1 MSRRFW
7 PCQAGGHEA
16 MARSRMLE
24 GVVGH
29 HRAFGHLEDAAQ
41 AVARR
46 ACALRRVGREVFRIE
61 HRLARR
67 IVAGA
72 RIEHA
77 QQARQ
82 RGDAAHRGARA
93 RRAALL
99 LQGDRGRQPV
109 DGIDRGHAHLVD
121 EPARIRRDRFEIAPL
136 RLGVERAE
144 GQRRLA
150 RAGDAAEHHERV
162 ARDVDIDVAQVV
174 FACAADA
181 HEVIGAAGGFARHV
195 FLPFSTDIGSLQRT
209 TGPRCENRTTP
220 GVGLPRAASHTIH
233 AMTTMPD
240 TDSLALID
248 ACTQASLALLESNL
262 TPHGIL
268 AASRTEAAVAR
279 RYTRIFGRDAAI
291 CVMAMCGSGVPALEQ
306 GAVAS
311 LDALAAQQAANGQ
324 IPKYVDPEGQ
334 DADFWYLGCI
344 DATLW
349 WLIAV
354 DHVRRHG
361 KVGPSHWQDGVARA
375 IGWLLAQEHQ
385 HFRLLQQNE
394 ASDWA
399 DIMPRSGYVL
409 YSNALWYDVKRRFA
423 LDHAEETQHH
433 FNHMFNPF
441 QRDLPEYH
449 RARLLRH
456 YARRG
461 RRDPALYL
469 SFVNF
474 AFVGNE
480 GDVFGNVLAI
490 QAGLA
495 DTGDGRAHRG
505 HHRQRAPP
513 TRTRCGSCCI
523 RCRASTNS
531 GGPTWGAT
539 SRTTCTSTTTAASGR
554 SSAASG

>member
-1 MSRRFW
+1 
-7 PCQAGGHEA
+7 
-16 MARSRMLE
+16 
-24 GVVGH
+24 
-29 HRAFGHLEDAAQ
+29 
-41 AVARR
+41 
-46 ACALRRVGREVFRIE
+46 
-61 HRLARR
+61 
-67 IVAGA
+67 
-72 RIEHA
+72 
-77 QQARQ
+77 
-82 RGDAAHRGARA
+82 
-93 RRAALL
+93 
-99 LQGDRGRQPV
+99 
-109 DGIDRGHAHLVD
+109 
-121 EPARIRRDRFEIAPL
+121 
-136 RLGVERAE
+136 
-144 GQRRLA
+144 
-150 RAGDAAEHHERV
+150 
-162 ARDVDIDVAQVV
+162 
-174 FACAADA
+174 
-181 HEVIGAAGGFARHV
+181 
-195 FLPFSTDIGSLQRT
+195 
-209 TGPRCENRTTP
+209 
-220 GVGLPRAASHTIH
+220 
-233 AMTTMPD
+233 MTTMPD
-240 TDSLALID
+240 SDSLALID
-248 ACTQASLALLESNL
+248 ACSEASLALLESNL

-361 KVGPSHWQDGVARA
+361 KVGPSHWEDGVARA

-461 RRDPALYL
+461 RRDPGLYL

-474 AFVGNE
+474 AVVGDE
-480 GDVFGNVLAI
+480 GDVFGNVLAL

-495 DTGDGRAHRG
+495 DPAMASRIVDTIATARASDPYPVRVVLHPLSRQHELWRPYMGRHQQNDVHQYHNGGIWPFVGGFWVMALAGLGQDALAWAELARLAKVNALDDWRFTEWFHGRTLVPMGMAGQSWNAATFLLARRALQGRAD
-505 HHRQRAPP
+505 A
-513 TRTRCGSCCI
+513 
-523 RCRASTNS
+523 
-531 GGPTWGAT
+531 W
-539 SRTTCTSTTTAASGR
+539 
-554 SSAASG
+554 